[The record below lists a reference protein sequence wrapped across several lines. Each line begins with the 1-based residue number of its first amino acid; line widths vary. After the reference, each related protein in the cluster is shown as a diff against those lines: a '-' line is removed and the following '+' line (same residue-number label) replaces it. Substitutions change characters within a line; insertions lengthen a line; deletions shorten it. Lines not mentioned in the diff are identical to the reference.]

1 MTLMPTYDDMSAV
14 ALADHPAAGSRR
26 PPSAFRLTI
35 GRFEIDAVA
44 AHAAVL
50 VIASGLERLN
60 VPTPVGRFHLGL
72 FVFAASAVILFRRPR
87 MVMRWHLAAFAIL
100 VAALVP
106 SAVHSV
112 DPIRSAAAF
121 VRLFICYGF
130 VALSM
135 AELYARDPAKT
146 IAGVMAGLRLSAA
159 VLAVQYLTKQ
169 NVPGSSYGGSRFHL
183 FFFEPSYLS
192 FAFAPLAV
200 WTMLSLA
207 HATSNLKS
215 CLWIVVDVTCLV
227 VLLAATQSMFVAAA
241 VGVALGVTVLTARIH
256 AGTSVFRLAA
266 MAGAAAIACLIAV
279 MGTDGGSLA
288 GKTARGLWRADDK
301 IDYLI
306 RRSQGRFPS
315 FETAVRIGRD
325 HPIRGIGFGAYQS
338 FTERSGRRYLKHAQ
352 SSGGRRLLVQRRHG
366 STAVNVLAGTFAE
379 SGVIGLSGFTL
390 AAGWLLLAGVAAVRD
405 PDATPITAVGPLA
418 LIVQA
423 ALLMAEANPYRAY
436 VWTTVGLAIGAIAA
450 RRVADASPMASD
462 PVSPASQIHPPARRS
477 AA

>member
-1 MTLMPTYDDMSAV
+1 MSVV
-14 ALADHPAAGSRR
+14 ALADHPADGSRR
-26 PPSAFRLTI
+26 RPDQFRLTI
-35 GRFEIDAVA
+35 GRFEIDPIA

-87 MVMRWHLAAFAIL
+87 LVMRWHVAAFGIL
-100 VAALVP
+100 VATLLP

-112 DPIRSAAAF
+112 DPVRSAAAF
-121 VRLFICYGF
+121 VRLSICYGF

-135 AELYARDPAKT
+135 AELYARDSAKT
-146 IAGVMAGLRLSAA
+146 ISGVIAGLRLSAL

-200 WTMLSLA
+200 WTMLSLT
-207 HATSNLKS
+207 HATSSVRNFG
-215 CLWIVVDVTCLV
+215 WAAVDVGCLG
-227 VLLAATQSMFVAAA
+227 VLLVATQSVFVAAA
-241 VGVALGVTVLTARIH
+241 VGMALVVTTLTATIR
-256 AGTSVFRLAA
+256 AGSSIFRLSLMGLVAA
-266 MAGAAAIACLIAV
+266 SACLLAV
-279 MGTDGGSLA
+279 VGTDRGSLA
-288 GKTARGLWRADDK
+288 GKTARGLWQADDK

-315 FETAVRIGRD
+315 FETAMQIGRD
-325 HPIRGIGFGAYQS
+325 HPVRGIGFGAYQS
-338 FTERSGRRYLKHAQ
+338 FTEHAGRRYLKHAQ
-352 SSGGRRLLVQRRHG
+352 TSGGRRLLSHRRRG
-366 STAVNVLAGTFAE
+366 STAVNVLAETFAE
-379 SGVIGLSGFTL
+379 TGIIGLVGFVV
-390 AAGWLLLAGVAAVRD
+390 AAGWCLIAGLAVVRD
-405 PDATPITAVGPLA
+405 PSTAKFAAVGPLA
-418 LIVQA
+418 LMVQT

-436 VWTTVGLAIGAIAA
+436 VWTTVGLAIGAVAVRRQPSTAVERPPLTVSQPHA
-450 RRVADASPMASD
+450 RR
-462 PVSPASQIHPPARRS
+462 R